1 VVLGG
6 GVMQDRVGRRTIFD
20 PPVALVLAHP
30 DDEVAGSGALLTRL
44 IHPIVIHVTD
54 GSPRDLR
61 DARAAGFATREAY
74 AECRRQERGRA
85 LATVAVGGPSIL
97 DLGAV
102 DQEASL
108 ALALLAR
115 RMAELFA
122 ALRLST
128 AVTHPYEGGHPD
140 HDATAFS
147 VHAACALL
155 ARDGARPPAI
165 VEQTSYHNRGGVM
178 SVSVFLPDGPEGV
191 TERLDPGTAA
201 LKRRMIDAY
210 VSQRHV
216 LAAFPVAVE
225 RHRPAP
231 KIDFLRP
238 PHEGTLW
245 YECFA
250 WGMMGERWRALAGG
264 AGAELGLEGA
274 L

>member
-1 VVLGG
+1 MRDPAGC
-6 GVMQDRVGRRTIFD
+6 RTTFD
-20 PPVALVLAHP
+20 PPIALVLAHP

-44 IHPIVIHVTD
+44 TQPIVVHVTD

-74 AECRRQERGRA
+74 AECRRRERGRA
-85 LATVAVGGPSIL
+85 LAIVEIDGAGIL

-108 ALALLAR
+108 ALAPLVR
-115 RMAELFA
+115 RMAELFSV
-122 ALRLST
+122 LRLST
-128 AVTHPYEGGHPD
+128 VVTHPYEGGHPD
-140 HDATAFS
+140 HDATAFV
-147 VHAACALL
+147 VHAAGALL

-165 VEQTSYHNRGGVM
+165 VEQTSYHNRGGTM
-178 SVSVFLPDGPEGV
+178 SVCDFLPGGPEGV
-191 TERLDPGTAA
+191 TERLDVETAA
-201 LKRRMIDAY
+201 LKRRMIDSY

-216 LAAFPVAVE
+216 LGTFPVAVE

-231 KIDFLRP
+231 AVDFLRP
-238 PHEGTLW
+238 PHQGTLW

-250 WGMMGERWRALAGG
+250 WGMTGERWRALAAR